1 MAGIDPRSMQGWNEP
16 PRPRRR
22 HPRMVLSAVLLLVL
36 GLVGTLVATQIGT
49 SGPNRPKLNQA
60 PFFAAVAALAR
71 QPMVHYTG
79 STPGVGGW
87 SFEVTSKGQ
96 MTGSVTVDGRQMD
109 VLVVGGAT
117 YVKPSAE
124 MLDGLLPSDD
134 QASSMAGKWIT
145 GLDGGSAAGLV
156 PQLETPLAMASQLFG
171 ALMQGTD
178 FPLASAPATRV
189 GTVAALEASTPDGD
203 LYVTAASP
211 YRVLQIVPSS
221 SAALSP
227 LSPSSGSSGSSG
239 SAAPVIPTGAFAAY
253 RTDAGLGPKAE
264 DAGAGA
270 AAAATTTLAPMT
282 EADEDQAYSTLKGQ
296 TAQTSGAM
304 NAGVTTAVDGDGEIS
319 CSTGGCEVTDTITTS
334 AASSTGARLSGTVTV
349 DMTADVTVQGQGA
362 GSCTAQ
368 TTMGINATAEVECED
383 GGAGAV
389 IEEDQAQAQEQAD
402 ESGESVEQELDC
414 EAEVEVVAEAAITAT
429 EIAQEVDDLQGQQE
443 AADQAAR
450 SEQQS
455 GSADEPGALT
465 PDQQASLNDALG
477 SVDAQNPDTGQ
488 GRQAGDSG
496 GSGDDSAA
504 LSDDLQQ
511 LAGQSGD
518 GDPHI
523 LLGIDSPSFRDLT
536 TRIGA
541 QNLMGYPKKV
551 AQDLFLDELYN
562 NPGAKWSVSVDG
574 FHGQGLK
581 EQMEAAIAV
590 GMFSIDNPGMPMSS
604 LTQWEMAQLWL
615 AKGTD
620 GGNGTIGDVDFY
632 EDGRPLPNPWA

>member
-1 MAGIDPRSMQGWNEP
+1 
-16 PRPRRR
+16 
-22 HPRMVLSAVLLLVL
+22 MVLSAVLLLVL
-36 GLVGTLVATQIGT
+36 GLVGTLMATQLGT
-49 SGPNRPKLNQA
+49 TGPNRPKLNQA
-60 PFFAAVAALAR
+60 PFFAAVAGLAA

-79 STPGVGGW
+79 STPGVGSW

-109 VLVVGGAT
+109 VLVVGGKT

-124 MLDGLLPSDD
+124 MLDALLPSDD

-145 GLDGGSAAGLV
+145 GLDGSTTGLV
-156 PQLETPLAMASQLFG
+156 PKLDTPLAMASQLFG
-171 ALMQGTD
+171 ALIQGTD

-211 YRVLQIVPSS
+211 YRILQIVPSS
-221 SAALSP
+221 SSAA
-227 LSPSSGSSGSSG
+227 
-239 SAAPVIPTGAFAAY
+239 SAAPGLPTGAFAVY
-253 RTDAGLGPKAE
+253 RADAESGPKAE
-264 DAGAGA
+264 EADTGAAVAGA
-270 AAAATTTLAPMT
+270 TTLAPLSQ
-282 EADEDQAYSTLKGQ
+282 AAEDQAYSTLKGQ
-296 TAQTSGAM
+296 TAQTGGAM

-334 AASSTGARLSGTVTV
+334 AVGSTGAQLSGTVTV
-349 DMTADVTVQGQGA
+349 EMTADVTVQGQGA

-368 TTMGINATAEVECED
+368 TSMGINASAEVACQD
-383 GGAGAV
+383 GAAGAV
-389 IEEDQAQAQEQAD
+389 IEEDQAQAQEEAD

-429 EIAQEVDDLQGQQE
+429 EVAQEVEDLQGQQE

-455 GSADEPGALT
+455 GSDEPGALS
-465 PDQQASLNDALG
+465 PDQQASLNDALA
-477 SVDAQNPDTGQ
+477 SVDAENSAAGQ
-488 GRQAGDSG
+488 PAGEPA
-496 GSGDDSAA
+496 DDASA

-511 LAGQSGD
+511 LADQSAD
-518 GDPHI
+518 GDVHI

-536 TRIGA
+536 TQIGA

-590 GMFSIDNPGMPMSS
+590 GMFSIENPGMPMSS

-632 EDGRPLPNPWA
+632 EDGRPLPNPWS